1 VNARALLLC
10 ALVGCSSESAPA
22 QLGVDQPMRVRSARA
37 QFYPGDLPHDDG
49 GPKIVTVDSPNNR
62 VRAGFAGQALS
73 GNASK
78 GASSIGIR
86 FSDLGSGYWSIG
98 AGDLDPITDG
108 EIQWGVAFDVASD
121 VPVGKHPLSI
131 VAFDQDGH
139 AGPVFTQDFEITS
152 AIPSGHVVFTLQW
165 NSPADLDLVV
175 FTPEGKRVDS
185 KHATTALPSDGGV
198 DAADPTIGVL
208 DRDSNANC
216 LRDGYDQEDLVF
228 AGAPPHGLYQLGA
241 AMVNGC
247 GATNATYRVIVTVD
261 GKEVASQS
269 GRFLEAY
276 DVAGGYSPSTDPR
289 AVSPILKIEL

>member
-1 VNARALLLC
+1 MLLFC
-10 ALVGCSSESAPA
+10 ALVACSSESAPA
-22 QLGVDQPMRVRSARA
+22 QLGVDQPMRVRAARA
-37 QFYPGDLPHDDG
+37 QFYPGDLPHDVG

-62 VRAGFAGQALS
+62 VRAGFSGKALS

-86 FSDLGSGYWSIG
+86 FSDLGSGYWTIG

-108 EIQWGVAFDVASD
+108 EIQWGVAFDVAPD

-131 VAFDQDGH
+131 VAFDQEGH
-139 AGPVFTQDFEITS
+139 AGPIFTQDFEITS
-152 AIPSGHVVFTLQW
+152 AIPNGHVVFTVQW

-185 KHATTALPSDGGV
+185 KHPTTAFPSDGGV
-198 DAADPTIGVL
+198 DTADPSLGVL

-216 LRDGYDQEDLVF
+216 LRDGNDQEDLVF
-228 AGAPPHGLYQLGA
+228 TGTPPHGLYQLGA
-241 AMVNGC
+241 TMVNGC
-247 GATNATYRVIVTVD
+247 GVSSATYRVIVTID

-269 GRFLEAY
+269 GRLLEAY
-276 DVAGGYSPSTDPR
+276 DVSSGYSPSSDPR
-289 AVSPILKIEL
+289 AVSPSLKIEL